1 MDASCSILEGLG
13 IDVSVGFFRFSF
25 ELPQKARRAIPPA
38 IDFGTPEVDLGSTLY
53 GLGADV
59 GIFKNYKIFSEL

>member
-1 MDASCSILEGLG
+1 MVDPGLILQGLR
-13 IDVSVGFFRFSF
+13 IEFRVGFLRVSF
-25 ELPQKARRAIPPA
+25 ELPQETPRAIPPA

-59 GIFKNYKIFSEL
+59 RRGVLRFSV